1 MKYHLRK
8 IILSNITTYSIEKMN
23 EQIQINRKQFQKM
36 IFLTNAL
43 DQGWK
48 IQKADNS
55 YIFTKKH
62 ENKKEVFQSDYL
74 EKFIETNRSL

>member
-1 MKYHLRK
+1 MQKEDNK
-8 IILSNITTYSIEKMN
+8 
-23 EQIQINRKQFQKM
+23 EQIQINKKLFHKM

-48 IQKADNS
+48 IQKAENS

-74 EKFIETNRSL
+74 EKFIESNRYL

>member
-1 MKYHLRK
+1 MQKEDNK
-8 IILSNITTYSIEKMN
+8 
-23 EQIQINRKQFQKM
+23 EQIQINKKLFQKM

-48 IQKADNS
+48 IQKAENS

-62 ENKKEVFQSDYL
+62 ENKKEVFQADYL
-74 EKFIETNRSL
+74 EKFIESNRSL

>member
-1 MKYHLRK
+1 MKK
-8 IILSNITTYSIEKMN
+8 EDNK
-23 EQIQINRKQFQKM
+23 EQIQINKKLFQKM

-48 IQKADNS
+48 IQKTDNS

-62 ENKKEVFQSDYL
+62 ENKKEVFQADYL
-74 EKFIETNRSL
+74 ERFIESNRSL

>member
-1 MKYHLRK
+1 MQKEDK
-8 IILSNITTYSIEKMN
+8 
-23 EQIQINRKQFQKM
+23 EQIQISKKLFQKM

-43 DQGWK
+43 DNGWK
-48 IQKADNS
+48 IQKTENS

-74 EKFIETNRSL
+74 EKFIESNQSL

>member
-1 MKYHLRK
+1 M
-8 IILSNITTYSIEKMN
+8 S
-23 EQIQINRKQFQKM
+23 EQIQISKKLFQKM

-43 DQGWK
+43 DNGWK
-48 IQKADNS
+48 IQKTENS

-74 EKFIETNRSL
+74 EKFIESNRSL

>member
-1 MKYHLRK
+1 MQKEDK
-8 IILSNITTYSIEKMN
+8 
-23 EQIQINRKQFQKM
+23 EQIQISKKLFQKM

-43 DQGWK
+43 DNGWN
-48 IQKADNS
+48 IQKTENS

-74 EKFIETNRSL
+74 EKFIESNQSL

>member
-1 MKYHLRK
+1 MQKEDK
-8 IILSNITTYSIEKMN
+8 K
-23 EQIQINRKQFQKM
+23 EQIQIGKKQFQKM

-48 IQKADNS
+48 IHKIDDS

-62 ENKKEVFQSDYL
+62 ENKKEIFQADYL
-74 EKFIETNRSL
+74 EKFIESNRSL